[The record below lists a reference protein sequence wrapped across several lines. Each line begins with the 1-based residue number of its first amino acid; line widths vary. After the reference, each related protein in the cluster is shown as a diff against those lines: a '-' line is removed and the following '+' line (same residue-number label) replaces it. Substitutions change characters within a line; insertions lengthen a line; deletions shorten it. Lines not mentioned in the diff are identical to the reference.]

1 MKLSYPAVTV
11 LALATALLCALIL
24 PAPASAGNQRD
35 HRGQARTQAAP
46 QLGCGA
52 FKHCSK
58 LGVVVRDHRTGAQPG
73 GK

>member
-1 MKLSYPAVTV
+1 MKLSHPPSSA
-11 LALATALLCALIL
+11 LALAAALSIALLI
-24 PAPASAGNQRD
+24 PAPVSAGNQRD
-35 HRGQARTQAAP
+35 HRGQGRTQAPP

-58 LGVVVRDHRTGAQPG
+58 LGVMVRDHRTGTQTG